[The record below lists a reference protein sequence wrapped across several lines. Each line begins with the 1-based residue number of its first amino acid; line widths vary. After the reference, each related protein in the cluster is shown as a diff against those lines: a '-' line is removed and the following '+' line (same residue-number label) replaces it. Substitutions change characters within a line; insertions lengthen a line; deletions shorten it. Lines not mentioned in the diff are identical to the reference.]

1 MAREYFPAYHSYLEA
16 MEELTDAEKGR
27 LFTACLLY
35 SKTGEAPQ
43 LSGNERY
50 LFPAFRSQID
60 RDNEEYAKKCAKN
73 RKNGELGGK
82 RTGANGSERGRTPP
96 ERLPNAPQEKG
107 KEEGKEKGK
116 GKGEEEGD
124 GGYPLPPTS
133 AAADVLADYLN
144 RVNPSASQRSLDELR
159 GYAESMGADVCLR
172 AIDIALDS
180 KKANWPYIRAILRD
194 KQARGV
200 RCLADWDT
208 LEAEHRTPAT
218 GGRTDWAALAARM
231 DAEEGTK

>member
-82 RTGANGSERGRTPP
+82 RTGANGSERGQTPP
-96 ERLPNAPQEKG
+96 ERPPNAPQEKG

-116 GKGEEEGD
+116 GEHIPPTPLPGGSPALQDAFAAWVRYKHEKRQDYKPTGLRSLVTQVQKAAETYGEQAVIDLIGECMANNWQGIIFDRLKSGQTPRRGGNVFLDIAREEGI
-124 GGYPLPPTS
+124 
-133 AAADVLADYLN
+133 V
-144 RVNPSASQRSLDELR
+144 
-159 GYAESMGADVCLR
+159 
-172 AIDIALDS
+172 
-180 KKANWPYIRAILRD
+180 
-194 KQARGV
+194 
-200 RCLADWDT
+200 
-208 LEAEHRTPAT
+208 
-218 GGRTDWAALAARM
+218 
-231 DAEEGTK
+231 

>member
-82 RTGANGSERGRTPP
+82 RTGANGSERGQTPP
-96 ERLPNAPQEKG
+96 ERPPNAPQGKG

-116 GKGEEEGD
+116 GKGERIPPTPLPGGSPALQNAFAAWVRYKHEKRQDYKPTGLQSLVAQVQKAAETYGEQAVIDLIGECMANNWQGIIFDRLKSGQAPRRGGNVFLDIAREEGI
-124 GGYPLPPTS
+124 
-133 AAADVLADYLN
+133 V
-144 RVNPSASQRSLDELR
+144 
-159 GYAESMGADVCLR
+159 
-172 AIDIALDS
+172 
-180 KKANWPYIRAILRD
+180 
-194 KQARGV
+194 
-200 RCLADWDT
+200 
-208 LEAEHRTPAT
+208 
-218 GGRTDWAALAARM
+218 
-231 DAEEGTK
+231 

>member
-82 RTGANGSERGRTPP
+82 RTGANGSERWQTPP
-96 ERLPNAPQEKG
+96 ERPPNAPQEKG
-107 KEEGKEKGK
+107 KEKGK
-116 GKGEEEGD
+116 GKGEHIPPPPLPGGSAALQDAFAAWVRYKHEKRQDYKPTGLRSLVTQVQKAAETYGEQAVIDLIGECMANNWQGIIFDRLKSRQAPQRGGNVFLDIAREEGI
-124 GGYPLPPTS
+124 
-133 AAADVLADYLN
+133 V
-144 RVNPSASQRSLDELR
+144 
-159 GYAESMGADVCLR
+159 
-172 AIDIALDS
+172 
-180 KKANWPYIRAILRD
+180 
-194 KQARGV
+194 
-200 RCLADWDT
+200 
-208 LEAEHRTPAT
+208 
-218 GGRTDWAALAARM
+218 
-231 DAEEGTK
+231 

>member
-96 ERLPNAPQEKG
+96 KK
-107 KEEGKEKGK
+107 KEEKKEKEK
-116 GKGEEEGD
+116 EKENIS
-124 GGYPLPPTS
+124 PLPPFRGARPPSRMPLPPGFGTS
-133 AAADVLADYLN
+133 MRSD
-144 RVNPSASQRSLDELR
+144 RTTSPRASSL
-159 GYAESMGADVCLR
+159 
-172 AIDIALDS
+172 
-180 KKANWPYIRAILRD
+180 W
-194 KQARGV
+194 
-200 RCLADWDT
+200 
-208 LEAEHRTPAT
+208 
-218 GGRTDWAALAARM
+218 
-231 DAEEGTK
+231 

>member
-96 ERLPNAPQEKG
+96 ERPPNAPQE
-107 KEEGKEKGK
+107 EGKGEGK
-116 GKGEEEGD
+116 GKGEHIPPTPLPGGSPALQDAFAAWIRYKHEKRQDYKPTGLQSLVTQVQKAAEAYGEQAVIDLIGECMANNWQGIIFDRLKSGQAPRRGGNVFLDIAREEGI
-124 GGYPLPPTS
+124 
-133 AAADVLADYLN
+133 V
-144 RVNPSASQRSLDELR
+144 
-159 GYAESMGADVCLR
+159 
-172 AIDIALDS
+172 
-180 KKANWPYIRAILRD
+180 
-194 KQARGV
+194 
-200 RCLADWDT
+200 
-208 LEAEHRTPAT
+208 
-218 GGRTDWAALAARM
+218 
-231 DAEEGTK
+231 

>member
-96 ERLPNAPQEKG
+96 ERPPNAPQEKG
-107 KEEGKEKGK
+107 KEEGKGKGK
-116 GKGEEEGD
+116 GKGEHIPPTPLPGGSPALQDAFAAWIRYKHEKRQDYKPTGLQSLVTQVQKAAETYGEQAVIDLIGECMANNWQGIIFDRLKSGQAPRRGGNVFLDIAREEGI
-124 GGYPLPPTS
+124 
-133 AAADVLADYLN
+133 V
-144 RVNPSASQRSLDELR
+144 
-159 GYAESMGADVCLR
+159 
-172 AIDIALDS
+172 
-180 KKANWPYIRAILRD
+180 
-194 KQARGV
+194 
-200 RCLADWDT
+200 
-208 LEAEHRTPAT
+208 
-218 GGRTDWAALAARM
+218 
-231 DAEEGTK
+231 

>member
-50 LFPAFRSQID
+50 LFPAVRSQID

-96 ERLPNAPQEKG
+96 ERPPNAPQEKG
-107 KEEGKEKGK
+107 KEEGKGK
-116 GKGEEEGD
+116 GKGEHIPPTPLPGGSPALQDAFAAWIRYKHEKRQDYKPTGLQSLVTQVQKAAETYGEQAVIDLIGECMANNWQGIIFDRLKSGQAPRRGGNVFLDIAREEGI
-124 GGYPLPPTS
+124 
-133 AAADVLADYLN
+133 V
-144 RVNPSASQRSLDELR
+144 
-159 GYAESMGADVCLR
+159 
-172 AIDIALDS
+172 
-180 KKANWPYIRAILRD
+180 
-194 KQARGV
+194 
-200 RCLADWDT
+200 
-208 LEAEHRTPAT
+208 
-218 GGRTDWAALAARM
+218 
-231 DAEEGTK
+231 